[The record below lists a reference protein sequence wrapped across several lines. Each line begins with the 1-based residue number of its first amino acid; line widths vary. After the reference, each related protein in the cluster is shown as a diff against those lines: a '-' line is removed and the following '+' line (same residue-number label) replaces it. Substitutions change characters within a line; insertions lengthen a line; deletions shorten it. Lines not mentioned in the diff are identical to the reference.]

1 LSAFA
6 VGDAT
11 HRGVFQK
18 AIKMFADQAYRT
30 ILVTYRDMSME
41 AFEALKAENNDFDT
55 KEDRRVLEQD
65 LVAVGLFG
73 LQDPLRD

>member
-1 LSAFA
+1 
-6 VGDAT
+6 
-11 HRGVFQK
+11 
-18 AIKMFADQAYRT
+18 
-30 ILVTYRDMSME
+30 MSTE